1 MEGVPGLTAPPVGAP
16 ELTKWDSAGVNAWLL
31 GMQEP
36 WAAEMAETLQLAG
49 TTGAELAS
57 LTLQDLLEA
66 DELGISEDHA
76 HRLLAAVL
84 AECSNST
91 GIDSEAEAEAER
103 EPELESELAG
113 HPGAGE
119 QSAED
124 LKREQL
130 LRRELD
136 GLKLGAI
143 NKRAIAEGVDDDT
156 IEAAM
161 DSDDPKAALIDA
173 LVLNSAGSAAKARE
187 GMAA

>member
-1 MEGVPGLTAPPVGAP
+1 MSALVPT
-16 ELTKWDSAGVNAWLL
+16 W
-31 GMQEP
+31 
-36 WAAEMAETLQLAG
+36 QLALP
-49 TTGAELAS
+49 APVLALS
-57 LTLQDLLEA
+57 SPHEQLRLCV
-66 DELGISEDHA
+66 GV
-76 HRLLAAVL
+76 HRRGDVL

-103 EPELESELAG
+103 EPELESELAA